1 MSNTEHSFSLH
12 DMAKAGVHVGHH
24 TSKWHPKMK
33 PFIYG
38 SRNKFHVIN
47 LENTSKLLQEAL
59 TKIEEIVSSGKDITF
74 VATKK
79 HVVPLVQES
88 AAEAEMPYVVKRWV
102 GGVFTNRKVI
112 SKRIKQLK
120 QLEEKLAQ
128 GKLQSYTKKERKVF
142 QDKVEKGNKL
152 FAGLK
157 NMKGLPGAIF
167 VEDVNR
173 DILAIKEARTVGIP
187 VIGLVDTNTN
197 PELVDYPIP
206 ANDDALSSVS
216 YIYQQVVET
225 IKESKKKQVQLD
237 TEDDSQSK

>member
-47 LENTSKLLQEAL
+47 LENTSVLLQEAL
-59 TKIEEIVSSGKDITF
+59 TKIEDIVSSGKDVTF

-79 HVVPLVQES
+79 HVVPLVKES
-88 AAEAEMPYVVKRWV
+88 ALEAEMPYVVKRWV

-112 SKRIKQLK
+112 SKRVKQLK
-120 QLEEKLAQ
+120 QLEDKLAQ

-152 FAGLK
+152 FEGLK

-216 YIYQQVVET
+216 YIYQRVVEV
-225 IKESKKKQVQLD
+225 IKESKKKRAQLD
-237 TEDDSQSK
+237 TEEDSQSK